1 MDKKIIFLVVTL
13 LLLVVMLSTMAGII
27 SSDAIMETVHQMQ
40 DWLYSNTLFVLGG
53 PHVPGR

>member
-40 DWLYSNTLFVLGG
+40 D
-53 PHVPGR
+53 